1 MVSPHRI
8 VHSCQET
15 LVIEVQSQT
24 ARTKSYHKTGVPGDL
39 EPSSQHRK

>member
-15 LVIEVQSQT
+15 LVIKAQSPT
-24 ARTKSYHKTGVPGDL
+24 ARTESYHEIGMPGDF
-39 EPSSQHRK
+39 EPSSQHGN

>member
-15 LVIEVQSQT
+15 LVIEVQSPT
-24 ARTKSYHKTGVPGDL
+24 VRTESYHKIGVPGDL
-39 EPSSQHRK
+39 EPSFQFGN